1 MLRTRA
7 DDYAEFGRIVTNRIL
22 FNRALNNLEK
32 QYLAL
37 KAEYEEL
44 GELLDSVIKQRNF
57 LFREAFLFRSFY
69 LQFQDKEIVTKIF
82 GGNEKKAEAFI
93 NFFKEAKDFYTRTVV
108 TELFPKVKWAK
119 EGYDLSN
126 HDPKVKERYLKYFGK
141 LK

>member
-37 KAEYEEL
+37 KNKAERLAVLYKSL
-44 GELLDSVIKQRNF
+44 VLQRNF
-57 LFREAFLFRSFY
+57 LFREALLFRSFY

-82 GGNEKKAEAFI
+82 GGNEKKAEEFI
-93 NFFKEAKDFYTRTVV
+93 KFLRKAKDFYSKTVV
-108 TELFPKVKWAK
+108 TELFPKVEWA
-119 EGYDLSN
+119 EDGYDLSS
-126 HDPKVKERYLKYFGK
+126 HEPKIKERYLKYFGK